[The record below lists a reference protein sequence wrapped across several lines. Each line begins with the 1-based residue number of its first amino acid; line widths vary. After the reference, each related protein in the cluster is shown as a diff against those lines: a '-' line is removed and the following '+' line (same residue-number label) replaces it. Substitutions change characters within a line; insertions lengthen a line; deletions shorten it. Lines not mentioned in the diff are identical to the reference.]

1 MNDLIITI
9 NNSKYTVTINNSNE
23 VEINNRKVPAELSQ
37 INSNAY
43 LLRFGNKVFEITAHK
58 LEKDKYGVLLD
69 GCYFDALVR
78 TQLQENA
85 NDLQKNKNISAKK
98 LNIKA
103 PMPGL
108 LLKLKKDIGDHV
120 KVGESLFILEA
131 MKMENEIRSPAN
143 GIVKKILFKEGQP
156 VEKNSIIMTFE

>member
-1 MNDLIITI
+1 MNEMIITI
-9 NNSKYTVTINNSNE
+9 NNRKHSVKINNSSE
-23 VEINNRKVPAELSQ
+23 VEINNRKVPTELSQ
-37 INSNAY
+37 INNNAY

-58 LEKDKYGVLLD
+58 LEKDKYGLLID

-85 NDLQKNKNISAKK
+85 NDLHKNKNISANK

-108 LLKLKKDIGDHV
+108 LLKLKKDIGDFV
-120 KVGESLFILEA
+120 KVGEPLLILEA
-131 MKMENEIRSPAN
+131 MKMENEIRSPID
-143 GIVKKILFKEGQP
+143 GIVKEILIKEGQP
-156 VEKNSIIMTFE
+156 VEKNSIILTFE

>member
-1 MNDLIITI
+1 MNEMIITI
-9 NNSKYTVTINNSNE
+9 NNRKHSVKINNSSE
-23 VEINNRKVPAELSQ
+23 VEINNRKVPAEVSQ
-37 INSNAY
+37 INNNAY

-58 LEKDKYGVLLD
+58 LEKDKYGVLID

-85 NDLQKNKNISAKK
+85 NDLQKNKNVASKK

-108 LLKLKKDIGDHV
+108 LLKLKKNIGDSV
-120 KVGESLFILEA
+120 KVGEPLLILEA

-143 GIVKKILFKEGQP
+143 GIVKEILFKEGQS
-156 VEKNSIIMTFE
+156 VEKNSIILTFE

>member
-1 MNDLIITI
+1 MNEMIITI
-9 NNSKYTVTINNSNE
+9 NNRKHSVKINNSNE
-23 VEINNRKVPAELSQ
+23 VEINNRKVPAEISQ
-37 INSNAY
+37 INNNAF
-43 LLRFGNKVFEITAHK
+43 LLRYNNKVFEITAHK
-58 LEKDKYGVLLD
+58 LEKEKYGILID
-69 GCYFDALVR
+69 GCYFDVLVR

-108 LLKLKKDIGDHV
+108 LLKLKKNIGDSV
-120 KVGESLFILEA
+120 KAGEPLLILEA

-143 GIVKKILFKEGQP
+143 GIVKEILFKEGQS
-156 VEKNSIIMTFE
+156 VEKNSIILTFE

>member
-9 NNSKYTVTINNSNE
+9 NNRKHSVKINNSSE
-23 VEINNRKVPAELSQ
+23 VEINNRKVPAEISQ
-37 INSNAY
+37 INNNAY
-43 LLRFGNKVFEITAHK
+43 LLRLGNKVFEITAHK
-58 LEKDKYGVLLD
+58 LDKDKFGVLID
-69 GCYFDALVR
+69 GCYFDVLVR

-108 LLKLKKDIGDHV
+108 LLKLKKNIGDSV
-120 KVGESLFILEA
+120 KVGEPLLILEA

-143 GIVKKILFKEGQP
+143 GIVKEILFKEGQS
-156 VEKNSIIMTFE
+156 VEKNSIILTFE

>member
-1 MNDLIITI
+1 MNEMIITI
-9 NNSKYTVTINNSNE
+9 NNRKHSVKINSSSE
-23 VEINNRKVPAELSQ
+23 VEINNRKVPAEISQ
-37 INSNAY
+37 INNNAY
-43 LLRFGNKVFEITAHK
+43 LLRLGNKVFEITAHK
-58 LEKDKYGVLLD
+58 LDKEKYGILID
-69 GCYFDALVR
+69 GCYFDVLVR

-108 LLKLKKDIGDHV
+108 LLKLKKNIGDSV
-120 KVGESLFILEA
+120 KVGEPLLILEA

-143 GIVKKILFKEGQP
+143 GIVKEILFQEGQS
-156 VEKNSIIMTFE
+156 VEKNSIILTFE

>member
-9 NNSKYTVTINNSNE
+9 NNRKHSIKISNSCE

-37 INSNAY
+37 INNNAF
-43 LLRFGNKVFEITAHK
+43 LLRYNNKVFEITAHK
-58 LEKDKYGVLLD
+58 LDKDKYGIVID

-85 NDLQKNKNISAKK
+85 NEFQKDKNVASKK

-108 LLKLKKDIGDHV
+108 LLKLKKNIGDYV
-120 KVGESLFILEA
+120 KVGEPLLILEA

-143 GIVKKILFKEGQP
+143 GIVKEILFKEGQS
-156 VEKNSIIMTFE
+156 VEKNSIILTFE